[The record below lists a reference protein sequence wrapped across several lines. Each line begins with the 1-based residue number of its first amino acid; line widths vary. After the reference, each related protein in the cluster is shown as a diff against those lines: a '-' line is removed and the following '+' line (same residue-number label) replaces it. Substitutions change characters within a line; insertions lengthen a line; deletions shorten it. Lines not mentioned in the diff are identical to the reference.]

1 MKLIVL
7 GSGSSVPHPK
17 RTSSAYW
24 VESGAGSILLDC
36 SPSAIMRMAQE
47 GCDWANLD
55 AIWISHFHLDHC
67 GGLAP
72 FLFGTKYAAETQGRE
87 KPMRIYGPKGLADL
101 INAFDAAYDYGLLD
115 QPFSIEIIEVEPK
128 QSIEMIPDCTA
139 TFFST
144 PHTDESTAIRLS
156 ESGGASMVFTADT
169 GYSSNLA
176 VFALGVDIFLSEC
189 SFIKDKPV
197 KLHLEL
203 DDIAQ
208 MARLAKPKKIVL
220 THLYSDWDN
229 ENGVELEG
237 FEVELAYDGMRIEI

>member
-1 MKLIVL
+1 MKLVVL

-17 RTSSAYW
+17 RSSSAYW
-24 VESGAGSILLDC
+24 VESGGGSILLDC

-72 FLFGTKYAAETQGRE
+72 FLFGTKYAAETEGRE
-87 KPMRIYGPKGLADL
+87 KPMCVYGPKGLTDL
-101 INAFDAAYDYGLLD
+101 INAFDAANDYGLLD
-115 QPFSIEIIEVEPK
+115 QPFPFEIIQVEPR
-128 QSIEMIPDCTA
+128 QSVEMVPGCTA

-144 PHTDESTAIRLS
+144 PHTDESTAIRLTETNGTS
-156 ESGGASMVFTADT
+156 IVFTADT

-176 VFALGVDIFLSEC
+176 VFARGVDLFLSEC
-189 SFIKDKPV
+189 SFVKDKPV
-197 KLHLEL
+197 QLHLQL
-203 DDIAQ
+203 SDIEQ

-229 ENGVELEG
+229 EDGVKLEG
-237 FEVELAYDGMRIEI
+237 FDVELAYDGMRIEI